1 VQTHQV
7 HADQAE
13 EPQTQ
18 ALSGAGEAMTIEERF
33 LRLMARHLRD
43 SDASL
48 SDADFIRKVMER
60 FERERREP
68 IIDVNE

>member
-1 VQTHQV
+1 
-7 HADQAE
+7 
-13 EPQTQ
+13 
-18 ALSGAGEAMTIEERF
+18 MEER
-33 LRLMARHLRD
+33 LIRLLIRHTRD
-43 SDASL
+43 SDTSL

>member
-1 VQTHQV
+1 
-7 HADQAE
+7 
-13 EPQTQ
+13 
-18 ALSGAGEAMTIEERF
+18 MEER
-33 LRLMARHLRD
+33 LIRLLIRHTRD
-43 SDASL
+43 GDASL